1 MHWAEAGNNRPVSL
15 SYSFESSI
23 SPASIHPNRPH
34 YGARESRRP
43 HAQLYPCRKTYSS
56 GLGNTLDLTGD
67 EFEAYGPELPASG
80 IKAIYLIKRRSRYH
94 IRCFAGENRFNT
106 HF

>member
-23 SPASIHPNRPH
+23 SPASIHRSRPH

-56 GLGNTLDLTGD
+56 GLGNTLDLTGE
-67 EFEAYGPELPASG
+67 EFKAYGPSCRLPPLRRST
-80 IKAIYLIKRRSRYH
+80 LIKLRSD
-94 IRCFAGENRFNT
+94 IAFAALP
-106 HF
+106 